1 METLLL
7 KVSVLQE
14 FANLFSNIG
23 ETKWQMV
30 LMWAVGGLLIYLAI
44 AKQIIA
50 LHGGDI
56 SVVSNLGFG
65 TEFIILLPY
74 GAGLN

>member
-23 ETKWQMV
+23 QTKWQMV

-44 AKQIIA
+44 GKT
-50 LHGGDI
+50 D
-56 SVVSNLGFG
+56 G
-65 TEFIILLPY
+65 TNTSFTN
-74 GAGLN
+74 GLRYNFS

>member
-23 ETKWQMV
+23 ETNGNG
-30 LMWAVGGLLIYLAI
+30 AYVGSRRASHLSCNRKTDGTYTSFTNGLWHY
-44 AKQIIA
+44 
-50 LHGGDI
+50 
-56 SVVSNLGFG
+56 FG
-65 TEFIILLPY
+65 KPSLVRRNYSTRC
-74 GAGLN
+74 

>member
-23 ETKWQMV
+23 ETKWQMH
-30 LMWAVGGLLIYLAI
+30 MWAVGGLLIYLES
-44 AKQIIA
+44 QNRWNLHFFYQWA
-50 LHGGDI
+50 L
-56 SVVSNLGFG
+56 VLFW
-65 TEFIILLPY
+65 
-74 GAGLN
+74 

>member
-7 KVSVLQE
+7 KASVLQE

-30 LMWAVGGLLIYLAI
+30 LMWAVGA
-44 AKQIIA
+44 
-50 LHGGDI
+50 
-56 SVVSNLGFG
+56 
-65 TEFIILLPY
+65 
-74 GAGLN
+74 

>member
-44 AKQIIA
+44 AKQMEPT
-50 LHGGDI
+50 L
-56 SVVSNLGFG
+56 
-65 TEFIILLPY
+65 LLPI
-74 GAGLN
+74 

>member
-44 AKQIIA
+44 AKQMEPT
-50 LHGGDI
+50 L
-56 SVVSNLGFG
+56 LLPMGFG
-65 TEFIILLPY
+65 TILVNLPWS
-74 GAGLN
+74 GA

>member
-23 ETKWQMV
+23 EIKWQMA

-44 AKQIIA
+44 GKQMELSLI
-50 LHGGDI
+50 HI
-56 SVVSNLGFG
+56 SEP
-65 TEFIILLPY
+65 TRPY
-74 GAGLN
+74 